1 MEELIVCNQRR
12 VSEFLG
18 FEIKDG
24 DILNNKKCK
33 EFIKKYQKFFENPK
47 VSSFKRF
54 YKETGLRLTIAYINP
69 ENPFEKIAFN
79 ELGSNIESVFPE
91 AIYNHDILVIN
102 KPSSIV
108 IDDKYIKIDD
118 EIKYIRG
125 SNIGA
130 IINERKYRGI
140 RYELSVSKSI
150 KDKKKIIENMY
161 EQNYILKDNIK
172 QIYLNSFGNLFV
184 LYDDGTLYE
193 NDKIYANNVS
203 GIWDANSYVCFL
215 IFKDHHLEYLSNSYD
230 CYHNEK
236 CDKIVYTDFYIALK
250 RKNRLEIIN
259 VLEENDTNF
268 HAFFSNVTDISYGSN
283 EKEIVLKNNS
293 EIIYYYVA
301 GFIEKH
307 K

>member
-1 MEELIVCNQRR
+1 MKELIVCNQRR

-18 FEIKDG
+18 FKIRDG

-33 EFIKKYQKFFENPK
+33 EFIKKYQEYFENPMI
-47 VSSFKRF
+47 SNFKKF
-54 YKETGLRLTIAYINP
+54 YKETGLRLAIAYINP

-79 ELGSNIESVFPE
+79 ELGASIEGVFPDD
-91 AIYNHDILVIN
+91 IYNHDILVIN

-108 IDDKYIKIDD
+108 INDKYIEIDGK
-118 EIKYIRG
+118 IKYIRG

-130 IINERKYRGI
+130 IINERKYRNI

-161 EQNYILKDNIK
+161 EQTYVLKDNIK

-193 NDKIYANNVS
+193 NDRIYAKNVL

-215 IFKDHHLEYLSNSYD
+215 IFKDYHLEYLSNSYD
-230 CYHNEK
+230 CYYNEK
-236 CDKIVYTDFYIALK
+236 YDKIIYTDFYIALK
-250 RKNRLEIIN
+250 RKNILKIIN
-259 VLEENDTNF
+259 VLEENDTNY
-268 HAFFSNVTDISYGSN
+268 HTFFSNVTDISYGSN
-283 EKEIVLKNNS
+283 EKEIVIKNNDG
-293 EIIYYYVA
+293 IIYYSVA
-301 GFIEKH
+301 GFIEKY